1 MSRIRTML
9 HAKRSITEEH
19 IRKLE
24 QAGRAGERY
33 TATMP
38 DVPFLVL
45 GLICDAGWLI
55 QVIAGIIYLTRHA
68 LWNGPD
74 ILMAAAHAVTIAGI
88 GWIIYLNRI
97 HEKEIATRLQ
107 KNLGFGMVPIGGML
121 AGVFGIVQATARYAA
136 GFTAAA
142 PLMWVIAGGAIN
154 FLAGIPIFLSFK
166 KGIRYGIR

>member
-1 MSRIRTML
+1 ML
-9 HAKRSITEEH
+9 HAKRSLTEEH

-68 LWNGPD
+68 LWNGLD
-74 ILMAAAHAVTIAGI
+74 IFIATALAVTIAGI
-88 GWIIYLNRI
+88 GWIIHLNRI

-107 KNLGFGMVPIGGML
+107 KNLGFGMVPIGGL
-121 AGVFGIVQATARYAA
+121 LTGVFGIVQAIAQSTA
-136 GFTAAA
+136 GLTISV
-142 PLMWVIAGGAIN
+142 LLVWITVGGAIN

-166 KGIRYGIR
+166 KGIRYGIQ

>member
-19 IRKLE
+19 IRQLE
-24 QAGRAGERY
+24 RAGRTGERY

-55 QVIAGIIYLTRHA
+55 QVIAGAVYFTHDTM
-68 LWNGPD
+68 WNGLD
-74 ILMAAAHAVTIAGI
+74 ILMAAALAAMIAGI

-107 KNLGFGMVPIGGML
+107 KNLGFGMVPIGGLL
-121 AGVFGIVQATARYAA
+121 AGVFGIAR
-136 GFTAAA
+136 AAA
-142 PLMWVIAGGAIN
+142 SAPPVWIAVGGGIN
-154 FLAGIPIFLSFK
+154 FLTGIPIFLSFK
-166 KGIRYGIR
+166 KGIRYGIQ

>member
-55 QVIAGIIYLTRHA
+55 QVIA
-68 LWNGPD
+68 
-74 ILMAAAHAVTIAGI
+74 
-88 GWIIYLNRI
+88 
-97 HEKEIATRLQ
+97 
-107 KNLGFGMVPIGGML
+107 
-121 AGVFGIVQATARYAA
+121 RYAA